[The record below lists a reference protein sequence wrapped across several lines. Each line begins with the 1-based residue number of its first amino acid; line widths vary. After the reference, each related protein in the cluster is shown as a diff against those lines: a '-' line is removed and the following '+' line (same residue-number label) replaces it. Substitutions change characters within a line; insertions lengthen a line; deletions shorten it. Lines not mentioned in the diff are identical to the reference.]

1 MLIKER
7 EMFVKEGMI
16 FINRQRPIEV
26 SRIIGG
32 GEPLKTCNELGSRA
46 VRHFS
51 STHPTSQNRVIGNP
65 SFECLMILILTMR
78 PAKKKESENSILV

>member
-32 GEPLKTCNELGSRA
+32 GEPVKTCNELGSTS
-46 VRHFS
+46 VRRFS
-51 STHPTSQNRVIGNP
+51 NTHPTLLCFVNIRNLP
-65 SFECLMILILTMR
+65 SAALCVHKTYVETLL
-78 PAKKKESENSILV
+78 AYS

>member
-16 FINRQRPIEV
+16 FMNRRRPIRV
-26 SRIIGG
+26 SRIIDG
-32 GEPLKTCNELGSRA
+32 GELLKTWFELGSRA

-51 STHPTSQNRVIGNP
+51 STHPPFCRID
-65 SFECLMILILTMR
+65 
-78 PAKKKESENSILV
+78 

>member
-16 FINRQRPIEV
+16 FINRRRPIGV

-32 GEPLKTCNELGSRA
+32 GEPLKTCNEVMSWGQELLDTLAAHTPHR
-46 VRHFS
+46 R
-51 STHPTSQNRVIGNP
+51 I
-65 SFECLMILILTMR
+65 E
-78 PAKKKESENSILV
+78 

>member
-16 FINRQRPIEV
+16 FINRRRPIGV

-46 VRHFS
+46 YFDPGVGLS
-51 STHPTSQNRVIGNP
+51 SAQPPRTDSSIG
-65 SFECLMILILTMR
+65 
-78 PAKKKESENSILV
+78 

>member
-1 MLIKER
+1 MLIKKR

-16 FINRQRPIEV
+16 FINRRRPIGV

-51 STHPTSQNRVIGNP
+51 STHPTSQNRIVGNP
-65 SFECLMILILTMR
+65 SFE
-78 PAKKKESENSILV
+78 